1 MSSLFPSQNFPP
13 PKKKKDQ
20 KQSNPHLLRRNVE
33 SWWHFEHWIRFAC
46 CAPLASAY
54 SESLAS
60 KLFES
65 SPLSTE
71 EQTLVLLAMTVPGD
85 ESKIIQPQYS
95 PTKWLQNL
103 SCFCREGKRK
113 RYPATLGNM
122 LLPQLNQRS
131 TSTCKRLK
139 PNFKQN
145 CESSQVAP
153 HNPLVSV
160 HTFTMW
166 GTTGIE
172 DTRRMAWSQEIC
184 PNILKHIQLNSS
196 SLLQLSQLNTKFL
209 RCYSGIRYHYVSLLN
224 RASRGLRMIQPGPAE
239 RPSMGSS
246 KSSLH
251 EGLPG
256 VRWCWRRSTT
266 WKGNH
271 LLVQLESK
279 KWGKCW
285 VFFFYYRL

>member
-13 PKKKKDQ
+13 QKRRTKNNQIHTSYEETWRVGSTLSTGYALHVVHHWPQLTPSLWHPNFWSPVHCPLRSKHWCCWQWLCLEMNPKSSSHNILQRNGYKISVAFAVKGKEKDIL
-20 KQSNPHLLRRNVE
+20 P
-33 SWWHFEHWIRFAC
+33 
-46 CAPLASAY
+46 PLA
-54 SESLAS
+54 
-60 KLFES
+60 
-65 SPLSTE
+65 T
-71 EQTLVLLAMTVPGD
+71 
-85 ESKIIQPQYS
+85 
-95 PTKWLQNL
+95 
-103 SCFCREGKRK
+103 CFCHSWIKGQLQHANDWNPTSNKTVNLHK
-113 RYPATLGNM
+113 
-122 LLPQLNQRS
+122 LLHTTPW
-131 TSTCKRLK
+131 
-139 PNFKQN
+139 
-145 CESSQVAP
+145 
-153 HNPLVSV
+153 SV

-285 VFFFYYRL
+285 VVFFYYRL